1 MFPIKK
7 KKRRQLIYKTFGICV
22 YIYIYIFI
30 CSKEIVFFPIFGLLL
45 FLFFNF
51 VGQLD
56 LNKRLFDME
65 W

>member
-7 KKRRQLIYKTFGICV
+7 KEASIDLQDFWHMHI
-22 YIYIYIFI
+22 YIYIYSFAV
-30 CSKEIVFFPIFGLLL
+30 KKLYFFQYLGF
-45 FLFFNF
+45 FYFFFNF

-56 LNKRLFDME
+56 LNKRLFNME

>member
-7 KKRRQLIYKTFGICV
+7 KKRRQLIYKTFGIC
-22 YIYIYIFI
+22 IYIYIFI

-56 LNKRLFDME
+56 LNKRLFNME